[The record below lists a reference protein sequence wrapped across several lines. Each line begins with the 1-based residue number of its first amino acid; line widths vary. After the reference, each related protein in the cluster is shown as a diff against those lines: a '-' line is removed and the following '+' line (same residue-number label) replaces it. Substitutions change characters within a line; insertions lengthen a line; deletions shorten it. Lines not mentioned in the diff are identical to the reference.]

1 MIGVGMERI
10 GYTLNRLLDERGWKP
25 SDLSRAAN
33 VNRAHVTVYTSGRKA
48 IPKLDL
54 AAQFCKALGI
64 GLDVFWYE
72 CLHDFRTEGYA
83 RWIRMTDM
91 RFGRGEYAE
100 RDPSQETDPARE
112 VLKVVAGEGVE
123 PPTQGFSGSRTR
135 RALSSRS
142 YSVEISNRYARYS
155 YDMPKSANGTEGIGE
170 RRESWNTV
178 HSGRAR

>member
-1 MIGVGMERI
+1 MERI
-10 GYTLNRLLDERGWKP
+10 GYTLNRLLEERGWKP
-25 SDLSRAAN
+25 ADLSRAAN

-54 AAQFCKALGI
+54 AAQLCKALGI

-83 RWIRMTDM
+83 RWMRMADK

-100 RDPSQETDPARE
+100 RDPSQETDPAHE
-112 VLKVVAGEGVE
+112 VQKMVAGEGVE
-123 PPTQGFSGSRTR
+123 PPTQGFSGSRPR
-135 RALSSRS
+135 RALSLRS
-142 YSVEISNRYARYS
+142 YSVEILNRYARHFDYTRE
-155 YDMPKSANGTEGIGE
+155 YAICTEGIGE